1 MSTAGVIAEQL
12 AHVGPQHLR
21 TYSLGVRLI
30 HAGFA
35 EHEPAEGLRIY
46 ERHSGVFSIQVRHD
60 TEREKATAWIAFRGE
75 QVMKYR
81 PWSVPLAS
89 EREVVAEVLG
99 FLRTVGGLAV
109 NLGD

>member
-1 MSTAGVIAEQL
+1 MSTARVIAEKL
-12 AHVGPQHLR
+12 GHVGPQHLR

-30 HAGFA
+30 HAGFV
-35 EHEPAEGLRIY
+35 EYEPAEGLWIY
-46 ERHSGVFSIQVRHD
+46 ERHSGAFSIQVRHD
-60 TEREKATAWIAFRGE
+60 THQERVTAWIAFRGE

-81 PWSVPLAS
+81 PWSVPLS
-89 EREVVAEVLG
+89 GDREVVAEVLS

>member
-1 MSTAGVIAEQL
+1 MSTARVIAEQL
-12 AHVGPQHLR
+12 GHVGPQHLR

-30 HAGFA
+30 HAGFV
-35 EHEPAEGLRIY
+35 EREPVEGLKVY
-46 ERHSGVFSIQVRHD
+46 ERHSGVYSIQVRHD
-60 TEREKATAWIAFRGE
+60 TDRGHVSAWLAFRGE

-81 PWSVPLAS
+81 PWSVPLAG
-89 EREVVAEVLG
+89 EKEVVAEVLS